1 MGGLPEHWSQER
13 FLVGW
18 DVGPGVLPILTAA
31 LFLLYHAGLVGSAGT
46 RLQGTAPLE
55 GVRPGLLPI
64 LSAAG
69 SLGRYSREARRS
81 RSCCSTS
88 RSRVSVR
95 ATRRSPSGPPC
106 LLARSLTCSSR
117 VR

>member
-55 GVRPGLLPI
+55 GVRPGPLLYP
-64 LSAAG
+64 AMNP
-69 SLGRYSREARRS
+69 R
-81 RSCCSTS
+81 
-88 RSRVSVR
+88 
-95 ATRRSPSGPPC
+95 
-106 LLARSLTCSSR
+106 
-117 VR
+117 